1 MTDLATTPDTGISQS
16 TVLEP
21 DAANRASGGGVP
33 ATLDPEAPE
42 PVKESLR
49 DSIAAAVKES
59 AQEDA
64 RETDAKPDKDTDK
77 TEGKAPEKDAKE
89 PKAAE
94 TEKKPVERQPD
105 GKFAAKA
112 KEEAPEGEQPQANGQ
127 PNTQP
132 NGRAKQVEDGF
143 NNAPAKFLPDAKE
156 VWANV
161 PRAVRRDIE
170 TLTTEHEAEV
180 SRYREAAERYEPI
193 RQFDEIVRQN
203 GRAGIHETL
212 QEVAQLEDMMEKQ
225 PLTALNTI
233 LQRAG
238 PRKADGQPYSL
249 FEIAT
254 AITQMGHDGYMR
266 AVTQQVSPQPSQESA
281 RVAELEQRLSQM
293 QAQQVTLSVIEP
305 FKAAHPRY
313 TELEGDIAFFLQS
326 GKVPTNLS
334 APERLAVAYDM
345 AVRVNPASSSA
356 TEPTA
361 DPVPDARVVHDSS
374 GEKSIKSAP
383 GSVSPEIA
391 PDDGG
396 SIRDTVADELRRRRA

>member
-1 MTDLATTPDTGISQS
+1 MTDLSTAPDTGISQS

-21 DAANRASGGGVP
+21 DTANRASGGGAP
-33 ATLDPEAPE
+33 ATLEPEAPVE
-42 PVKESLR
+42 APKESLR
-49 DSIAAAVKES
+49 DSITAAVKES
-59 AQEDA
+59 EA
-64 RETDAKPDKDTDK
+64 DAKPSEDTDK
-77 TEGKAPEKDAKE
+77 VEGKAPEKDAKE

-94 TEKKPVERQPD
+94 AEKKPVERQPD

-112 KEEAPEGEQPQANGQ
+112 KEEAEPAKVEEAAQ
-127 PNTQP
+127 QP

-170 TLTTEHEAEV
+170 TLTSEHEAEV
-180 SRYREAAERYEPI
+180 TRYKEGAERYETI
-193 RQFDEIVRQN
+193 RHFDEFVRQN

-225 PLTALNTI
+225 PLTALNQI

-238 PRKADGQPYSL
+238 PKKPDGQPYSL

-254 AITQMGHDGYMR
+254 AITQMGQDGYMR
-266 AVTQQVSPQPSQESA
+266 AVTQQVSPAPSQDSA
-281 RVAELEQRLSQM
+281 RVEQLEQQLNQM
-293 QAQQVTLSVIEP
+293 RAQQVAMSVIEP
-305 FKAAHPRY
+305 FRAAHPRY
-313 TELEGDIAFFLQS
+313 TELQDDIALFLQS
-326 GKVPTNLS
+326 GKIPSNLS
-334 APERLAVAYDM
+334 APERLAAAYDM
-345 AVRVNPASSSA
+345 AVRINPASSQAS
-356 TEPTA
+356 EPPA
-361 DPVPDARVVHDSS
+361 NPVPDARVVHDSS

-383 GSVSPEIA
+383 GSVSPEIT

-396 SIRDTVADELRRRRA
+396 SIRDTVADELRRRARA